1 MGDLRLFISYC
12 HKDRAAL
19 ERLLTHLKPDLDHF
33 RIDVW
38 FDERLTA
45 GTQWDD
51 TIRREIQRAD
61 LFLLLLS
68 PDFLASSYIMDT
80 EWPEIERARQSRD
93 AFVAPVLAKKCSFKR
108 RFGAL
113 HVRPQD
119 GNGNLKAIA
128 AWKPQDEGHYRAAQ
142 QLSADIHQWRTKPPE
157 GTNDPGGLRLV
168 ATPDGYDLVETPPS
182 RHEREDPLNRTLH
195 EELKRNAEALAK
207 RAQRGLGN
215 THPRL
220 VGVVS
225 GLSAV
230 IAEDLADIDVPLLWT
245 RARALQQY
253 AEAFAAPDQ
262 RAMTE
267 PLEPEDQA
275 QTAALA
281 SEAMFFAEGFAEG
294 RRMKA
299 RVRAQEAEQDPAET
313 LEATRDTLKGLLKT
327 ADLLTMRA
335 EARIEALSGEAEA
348 TAPENVEAVASVAVQ
363 TEGAVG
369 SLARTLAAAVASVGR
384 AANNG
389 VKAVGDYCSVAA
401 LALALSGQPTAGAI
415 EATQRFLATYSR
427 PVTRLARDN
436 AILRRLSLWAADYA
450 RDELPGP
457 APDKGLPPGVPGR
470 IRDDDEEIPEDV
482 EDRVRK
488 MILAGQ
494 APPEA
499 WVPYIRE
506 LDLEF
511 NNLVD
516 LRLLSDLTALQ
527 VLDVSRSQVMD
538 LTPLS
543 GMTAL
548 QSLNL
553 SETRVADP
561 TPLAGM
567 TALQSLNLSDTQVID
582 LTPLAGMTTLQSLNL
597 SDTQVID
604 LTPLAGMTT
613 LQSLNLCGTQVI
625 DLTPLA
631 GMTALQ
637 SLNLSDTQV
646 TDLTPL
652 FGLMALQVLQFS
664 GTQVTD
670 LTPLFG
676 MTALQVLQFSRTQV
690 TDLTPLAGMTA
701 LQLLDISHTLVT
713 DFSALAGIIALH
725 TLDLESCVIRRLPS
739 AMPQGLLELNLHW
752 ARWPKR
758 QPLPDVPNQI
768 DPDGTVHEMEP
779 TSEVFEFWK
788 RRIKRGSGPEDD
800 A

>member
-1 MGDLRLFISYC
+1 MFCLMGDLRLFISYC

-93 AFVAPVLAKKCSFKR
+93 AFVAPVLAKKCSFER

-142 QLSADIHQWRTKPPE
+142 QLSADIHQWRNKPPE

-195 EELKRNAEALAK
+195 EELKRNAEALTE

-220 VGVVS
+220 AGVVS
-225 GLSAV
+225 GLSEAV
-230 IAEDLADIDVPLLWT
+230 ADDLADIDVPLLWT

-299 RVRAQEAEQDPAET
+299 RVRAQEAEQNPAET
-313 LEATRDTLKGLLKT
+313 LEATRAALRGMLKT
-327 ADLLTMRA
+327 ADLLTERA
-335 EARIEALSGEAEA
+335 EARVKALSGEAEA

-401 LALALSGQPTAGAI
+401 LALALSGQPTAGTI

-457 APDKGLPPGVPGR
+457 APDKALPPGAPGR
-470 IRDDDEEIPEDV
+470 IREDNEDIPEDV
-482 EDRVRK
+482 EDQARE
-488 MILAGQ
+488 MILRGQ
-494 APPEA
+494 TPPEA
-499 WVPYIRE
+499 WVPHIRE
-506 LDLEF
+506 LDFET
-511 NNLVD
+511 ND
-516 LRLLSDLTALQ
+516 LIDLTLLSGLTVLQWLDLSHTPVTDLTPLTGLTALRWLRFSWTKVTDLAPVAGLTALQ
-527 VLDVSRSQVMD
+527 SLDLFGTQVRDLSPLAGLAGLQSLDLFGTQVRDLSPLAGLAGLQSLDLTATGVTD

-543 GMTAL
+543 GLTGL
-548 QSLNL
+548 QSLRL
-553 SETRVADP
+553 SR
-561 TPLAGM
+561 
-567 TALQSLNLSDTQVID
+567 TQVRD
-582 LTPLAGMTTLQSLNL
+582 LSPLSGLRGLQTLRL
-597 SDTQVID
+597 
-604 LTPLAGMTT
+604 
-613 LQSLNLCGTQVI
+613 
-625 DLTPLA
+625 
-631 GMTALQ
+631 
-637 SLNLSDTQV
+637 
-646 TDLTPL
+646 
-652 FGLMALQVLQFS
+652 S

-670 LTPLFG
+670 LSPVASL
-676 MTALQVLQFSRTQV
+676 TALQWLDLSETQV
-690 TDLTPLAGMTA
+690 TDLSPVAGLTA
-701 LQLLDISHTLVT
+701 LQ
-713 DFSALAGIIALH
+713 
-725 TLDLESCVIRRLPS
+725 TLDVEGCVIRWLPS
-739 AMPQGLLELNLHW
+739 AMPQGLRQLNLHRV
-752 ARWPKR
+752 RWPEGE
-758 QPLPDVPNQI
+758 PLPDVPNRI
-768 DPDGTVHEMEP
+768 DPDGTAHEMEP
-779 TSEVFEFWK
+779 ASGVFGIWK
-788 RRIKRGSGPEDD
+788 RRLIRGSGPEN
-800 A
+800 AA

>member
-38 FDERLTA
+38 FDDRLTA

-142 QLSADIHQWRTKPPE
+142 QLSADIHQWRNKPPE

-207 RAQRGLGN
+207 RAQRSLGN

-220 VGVVS
+220 AGVVS
-225 GLSAV
+225 GLREV

-281 SEAMFFAEGFAEG
+281 SEAMFFADGFAEG
-294 RRMKA
+294 RRLKA

-313 LEATRDTLKGLLKT
+313 LEATRDTLKGLLET
-327 ADLLTMRA
+327 PDLLTERA
-335 EARIEALSGEAEA
+335 EARVKALSGEAEA
-348 TAPENVEAVASVAVQ
+348 TAPENIEAVASVAVQ

-401 LALALSGQPTAGAI
+401 LALALSGQPTAGTI

-427 PVTRLARDN
+427 PVMRLARDN

-470 IRDDDEEIPEDV
+470 KREDDEEIPEDV
-482 EDRVRK
+482 EDRARE

-499 WVPYIRE
+499 WVPHIRE
-506 LDLEF
+506 LFFRTNDLI
-511 NNLVD
+511 D
-516 LRLLSDLTALQ
+516 LTLLSGL
-527 VLDVSRSQVMD
+527 
-538 LTPLS
+538 
-543 GMTAL
+543 TAL
-548 QSLNL
+548 QSLHL
-553 SETRVADP
+553 SHTEVT
-561 TPLAGM
+561 
-567 TALQSLNLSDTQVID
+567 D
-582 LTPLAGMTTLQSLNL
+582 LTPLAGLAALQSLGL
-597 SDTQVID
+597 S
-604 LTPLAGMTT
+604 
-613 LQSLNLCGTQVI
+613 GTQVT
-625 DLTPLA
+625 DLAPVA
-631 GMTALQ
+631 GLTALQ
-637 SLNLSDTQV
+637 SLYLSHTQVTDLSPVAGLTALQWLDLSETQV

-652 FGLMALQVLQFS
+652 TGL
-664 GTQVTD
+664 
-670 LTPLFG
+670 
-676 MTALQVLQFSRTQV
+676 TALQSLGLSATEV
-690 TDLTPLAGMTA
+690 TDLTPLAGLTALETLWLSGTQVSDIAALAGLTALETLDISLTQVTDLAPLAGLTA
-701 LQLLDISHTLVT
+701 LQSLDVE
-713 DFSALAGIIALH
+713 G
-725 TLDLESCVIRRLPS
+725 CVIRRLPS
-739 AMPQGLLELNLHW
+739 AMPQGLRQLNLQRV
-752 ARWPKR
+752 RWPMDR
-758 QPLPDVPNQI
+758 PLPDVPNRI

-779 TSEVFEFWK
+779 ASRLFKFWK
-788 RRIKRGSGPEDD
+788 RRLIRGSGPEN
-800 A
+800 AA

>member
-93 AFVAPVLAKKCSFKR
+93 AFVAPVLAKKCSFER

-142 QLSADIHQWRTKPPE
+142 QLSADIHQWRNKPPE

-168 ATPDGYDLVETPPS
+168 ATPNGYDLVETPPS

-220 VGVVS
+220 AGVVS
-225 GLSAV
+225 GLWEV

-313 LEATRDTLKGLLKT
+313 LEATRDTLKGLLET
-327 ADLLTMRA
+327 PDLLTERA
-335 EARIEALSGEAEA
+335 EARVKALSGEAEV

-401 LALALSGQPTAGAI
+401 LALALSGQPTAGTI

-457 APDKGLPPGVPGR
+457 APAKALPPGVPGQR
-470 IRDDDEEIPEDV
+470 RDDDEEIPEDV
-482 EDRVRK
+482 EDQARE

-499 WVPYIRE
+499 WVPHIRE
-506 LDLEF
+506 LDFTDED
-511 NNLVD
+511 LVD
-516 LRLLSDLTALQ
+516 LSPLAGLIALHTLDLTNTPVTDLTSLAGLTALQ
-527 VLDVSRSQVMD
+527 SLSLFATQVSDLAPLAGLTGLQWLDLYATQVTDLTPLAGLIALQTLSLPHSQVMD

-543 GMTAL
+543 G
-548 QSLNL
+548 
-553 SETRVADP
+553 
-561 TPLAGM
+561 
-567 TALQSLNLSDTQVID
+567 
-582 LTPLAGMTTLQSLNL
+582 
-597 SDTQVID
+597 
-604 LTPLAGMTT
+604 
-613 LQSLNLCGTQVI
+613 
-625 DLTPLA
+625 
-631 GMTALQ
+631 
-637 SLNLSDTQV
+637 
-646 TDLTPL
+646 
-652 FGLMALQVLQFS
+652 LMALQYLAVYATRITDLAPLAGLTDLQSLRLS

-670 LTPLFG
+670 LSPLSG
-676 MTALQVLQFSRTQV
+676 LTGLQTLLLSGTQV
-690 TDLTPLAGMTA
+690 TDLSPVASFTA
-701 LQLLDISHTLVT
+701 LQWLDLSGTQVT
-713 DFSALAGIIALH
+713 DLSPVAGLTALQS
-725 TLDLESCVIRRLPS
+725 LDVGGCVIRRLPS
-739 AMPQGLLELNLHW
+739 AMPQDLRELNLLG
-752 ARWPKR
+752 ARWPKER
-758 QPLPDVPNQI
+758 PLPDVPNRI
-768 DPDGTVHEMEP
+768 DPDGTVHEMGP
-779 TSEVFEFWK
+779 TSGLFKLWK
-788 RRIKRGSGPEDD
+788 RRIKRDSGPET
-800 A
+800 AA